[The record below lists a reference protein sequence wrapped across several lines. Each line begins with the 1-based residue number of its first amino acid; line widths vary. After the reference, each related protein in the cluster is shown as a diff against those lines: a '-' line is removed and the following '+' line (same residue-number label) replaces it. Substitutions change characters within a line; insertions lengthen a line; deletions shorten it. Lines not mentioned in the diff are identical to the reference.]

1 MVRIIRL
8 LKLYGRKIFRRRI
21 RKKNDLVV
29 VEWTSEG
36 WIYPANYP
44 EETLTF
50 KSLTELEIY
59 KIRTKLNEI
68 CAKP

>member
-1 MVRIIRL
+1 MECIIRL

-36 WIYPANYP
+36 WIFSIPTP
-44 EETLTF
+44 QEKLTF

-59 KIRTKLNEI
+59 KIRTKVNEI